1 MEDYKKLVN
10 RLREEPKDSRKAVL
24 SIYDLCVDAACAI
37 ESLLDKLKYA
47 EAERDVV
54 TRHMIEQEQE
64 VCQLKSRLAAYE
76 DIGLEP
82 EEIKGFAEDVA
93 YQFGYYF
100 PIKDI
105 LYISTGGF
113 STLEWAF
120 RILGWNDPH
129 PVPECECEVPGCH
142 EHATCGTPTK
152 DGYKRVCGKHFAE
165 LTREEAEAAQ
175 KGGEG

>member
-1 MEDYKKLVN
+1 MVMD
-10 RLREEPKDSRKAVL
+10 RLTKRIEGGQAVFHECHGTCGTCDG
-24 SIYDLCVDAACAI
+24 SNCYCIGPMVD
-37 ESLLDKLKYA
+37 
-47 EAERDVV
+47 
-54 TRHMIEQEQE
+54 
-64 VCQLKSRLAAYE
+64 RLAAYE
-76 DIGLEP
+76 DTGLDP

-105 LYISTGGF
+105 LYISTGGL

-129 PVPECECEVPGCH
+129 PVPECECEFPGCH

-165 LTREEAEAAQ
+165 LYRDEAEAAL